1 MGFVHL
7 HNHSQFTILNG
18 MPSPP
23 EIVSAAE
30 KLGMPAVAI
39 TDTCNLFGAVQFHKA
54 AKKSSVKAIFGSEIW
69 MWPKGIEDI
78 KNIQRLKR
86 APDGGWHLNFLVQN
100 KTGYHNLSKL
110 ITEGIYHGIHYR
122 PRIDWDLLEEHSEG
136 LMVTTSGL
144 NGPLGYALS
153 QKNTDSAAHDILER
167 LANIFGEQ
175 RLFLELQDFAI
186 PHQSRLNELSRRMA
200 QKMGL
205 KTVVTNDVRYLEPQ
219 DAVSLDLLNC
229 ISFGQGFHDSDRQ
242 TMPTDQQYFKSEEEM
257 RELFPDDQE
266 AIDRTIDIA
275 DACNFKFDF
284 GTYFFPAT
292 TPPDADKLM
301 EDGTT
306 PKMNQKEYW
315 ADTQANWEYFYKAF
329 PPPRSFQLP
338 DPKVSIPQKPQGIG
352 NMSSY
357 FEWYCKEGLIIRL
370 GVYDTE
376 KHAKYWERLD
386 FEMNIIESMGFPAY
400 MLIVAEFINWSKDND
415 IPVGP
420 GRGSAAGSL
429 VAWAMGI
436 TDIDPLRYSLLFERF
451 LNPERVSMPDID
463 VDFCQDR
470 REEAIEHVREVYGP
484 PLVSQIIT
492 YGKLAAKAAV
502 KDIARSLGVPF
513 GASNELTGMVPDK
526 PGTKLKDALAEEG
539 VEPRLALN
547 PLYNR
552 VFKLA
557 LNIEGKTR
565 QTGIHAA
572 GVVIADRPLVE
583 HAPLYRDGPE
593 GGPVVQYDMKS
604 SESLGLI
611 KFDFLGL
618 KTLDQIRDALVIIK
632 ENHNVDVDMENLPTD
647 ASDPAYTLL
656 QKGDSIGVFQLES
669 EGMQKLLESMQPES
683 LEDVIA
689 SIALFRPGPL
699 SSGMDQTFVR
709 RKNGLEPVEYLHPK
723 LEQVLQNTYGSIV
736 YQEQVMQIAQVMSD
750 YSLGEADLLRRA
762 MGKKDMAEM
771 DRQKIIFVKRAVKN
785 DVKEATAAEI
795 FDLMAF
801 FAGYGFNKSH
811 SAAYGWI
818 SYQTAWLKAHYRPE
832 YMAAL
837 MTSESGNT
845 DKVFGFIQDCK
856 FPRRGTDFTIEVKNP
871 DINKSNYRFF
881 VPKPTPDAKQFI
893 QFGLV
898 AVKGLGKRAIQ
909 VILRER
915 HDRGPFTSFFD
926 FLDRVVERQTM
937 PVTKKEVQ
945 LELAAKED
953 LSLLDPYFPVSK
965 KVYENLI
972 KCGAFDS
979 LYQSRKSL
987 LAALPNAL
995 EHAQDAQK
1003 ERDSG
1008 QLSLFGDMMEVSIEE
1023 FKVPHTG
1030 DWSIQEQMKQEK
1042 IALGLYLTDH
1052 PITAYKKWTSECSTT
1067 NAARAV
1073 AHGEFRV
1080 AGMATYYPQTNKHGK
1095 PYGRIILEDQDGSI
1109 RINFYGKVYDRLL
1122 PIIQSGGPM
1131 IVHLEKTTDE
1141 TFGPS
1146 YRGLNA
1152 TSLLSV
1158 QEDNTTRINISMPQ
1172 KALTHFFCQDMAQ
1185 LLEANP
1191 GDCPVDLELK
1201 YTKSKESATFTLRLK
1216 QTVNPT
1222 ETLLLDLKKFV
1233 GDAKRVTM
1241 INR

>member
-1 MGFVHL
+1 M
-7 HNHSQFTILNG
+7 
-18 MPSPP
+18 
-23 EIVSAAE
+23 
-30 KLGMPAVAI
+30 
-39 TDTCNLFGAVQFHKA
+39 
-54 AKKSSVKAIFGSEIW
+54 
-69 MWPKGIEDI
+69 
-78 KNIQRLKR
+78 
-86 APDGGWHLNFLVQN
+86 
-100 KTGYHNLSKL
+100 
-110 ITEGIYHGIHYR
+110 
-122 PRIDWDLLEEHSEG
+122 
-136 LMVTTSGL
+136 
-144 NGPLGYALS
+144 
-153 QKNTDSAAHDILER
+153 
-167 LANIFGEQ
+167 
-175 RLFLELQDFAI
+175 
-186 PHQSRLNELSRRMA
+186 
-200 QKMGL
+200 
-205 KTVVTNDVRYLEPQ
+205 
-219 DAVSLDLLNC
+219 
-229 ISFGQGFHDSDRQ
+229 
-242 TMPTDQQYFKSEEEM
+242 
-257 RELFPDDQE
+257 
-266 AIDRTIDIA
+266 
-275 DACNFKFDF
+275 
-284 GTYFFPAT
+284 
-292 TPPDADKLM
+292 
-301 EDGTT
+301 
-306 PKMNQKEYW
+306 
-315 ADTQANWEYFYKAF
+315 
-329 PPPRSFQLP
+329 
-338 DPKVSIPQKPQGIG
+338 
-352 NMSSY
+352 
-357 FEWYCKEGLIIRL
+357 
-370 GVYDTE
+370 
-376 KHAKYWERLD
+376 
-386 FEMNIIESMGFPAY
+386 
-400 MLIVAEFINWSKDND
+400 
-415 IPVGP
+415 
-420 GRGSAAGSL
+420 
-429 VAWAMGI
+429 
-436 TDIDPLRYSLLFERF
+436 
-451 LNPERVSMPDID
+451 
-463 VDFCQDR
+463 
-470 REEAIEHVREVYGP
+470 REVYGP

-632 ENHNVDVDMENLPTD
+632 ENHGVEVDMENLPTD
-647 ASDPAYTLL
+647 ISDPAYTLL

-669 EGMQKLLESMQPES
+669 EGMQKLLEAMQPES

-723 LEQVLQNTYGSIV
+723 LEQVLSNTYGSIV

-762 MGKKDMAEM
+762 MGKKDVAEM
-771 DRQKIIFVKRAVKN
+771 DRQKIIFVDRAVKN
-785 DVKEATAAEI
+785 GVKEATAAEI

-837 MTSESGNT
+837 MTSEA
-845 DKVFGFIQDCK
+845 
-856 FPRRGTDFTIEVKNP
+856 GTQTRCLDSSKTVIPKTGAEFTIEIKNP

-881 VPKPTPDAKQFI
+881 VPKPKSDTKQHI
-893 QFGLV
+893 QFLDCV
-898 AVKGLGKRAIQ
+898 VKGLGKRAIQ

-915 HDRGPFTSFFD
+915 NDLGLFTSFLQL
-926 FLDRVVERQTM
+926 LDRVVERQTM
-937 PVTKKEVQ
+937 PVTKREVE
-945 LELAAKED
+945 LELAEKDD
-953 LSLLDPYFPVSK
+953 LSLREPYFPVSK

-987 LAALPNAL
+987 LAALPKAL

-1052 PITAYKKWTSECSTT
+1052 PITAYQKWTSECSTT

-1080 AGMATYYPQTNKHGK
+1080 AGIGTYYPQTNKQGR
-1095 PYGRIILEDQDGSI
+1095 PYGRVILEDQDGSI
-1109 RINFYGKVYDRLL
+1109 RINFYGKVYERLL
-1122 PIIQSGGPM
+1122 PVIQGGGPM

-1141 TFGPS
+1141 TFD
-1146 YRGLNA
+1146 
-1152 TSLLSV
+1152 LL
-1158 QEDNTTRINISMPQ
+1158 
-1172 KALTHFFCQDMAQ
+1172 
-1185 LLEANP
+1185 
-1191 GDCPVDLELK
+1191 
-1201 YTKSKESATFTLRLK
+1201 
-1216 QTVNPT
+1216 
-1222 ETLLLDLKKFV
+1222 
-1233 GDAKRVTM
+1233 
-1241 INR
+1241 

>member
-18 MPSPP
+18 LPSPP
-23 EIVSAAE
+23 AFIAEAE
-30 KLGMPAVAI
+30 KLEMPAVAV

-69 MWPKGIEDI
+69 MWPEGIEDI
-78 KNIQRLKR
+78 QRIQQSKR
-86 APDGGWHLNFLVQN
+86 APDGGWHLNFLIQN
-100 KTGYHNLSKL
+100 KAGYHNLSKL

-122 PRIDWDLLEEHSEG
+122 PRIDWNLLEEHSEG
-136 LMVTTSGL
+136 LLITTSGL
-144 NGPLGYALS
+144 NGPLGYAMA
-153 QKNTDSAAHDILER
+153 QANPMEEAKQILER
-167 LANIFGEQ
+167 LGNIFGED

-186 PHQSRLNELSRRMA
+186 PNQPKLNTLARTLSSE
-200 QKMGL
+200 MGI
-205 KTVVTNDVRYLEPQ
+205 KTVVTNDVRYMKPQ

-229 ISFGQGFHDSDRQ
+229 ISFGQGFNDSDRKS
-242 TMPTDQQYFKSEEEM
+242 MPTDQQYFKTEQEM
-257 RELFPDDQE
+257 RALFVNDQD
-266 AIDRTIDIA
+266 AIDRTVEIA
-275 DACNFKFDF
+275 ESCNFKFEF

-292 TPPDADKLM
+292 TPPDPDKLL
-301 EDGTT
+301 ESGEVA
-306 PKMNQKEYW
+306 KMNQKEYW
-315 ADTQANWEYFYKAF
+315 ADSQANWEYFYKAF
-329 PPPRSFQLP
+329 PPPKSFNMP
-338 DPKVSIPQKPQGIG
+338 DPTVSIPPKPVGIG

-357 FEWYCKEGLIIRL
+357 FEWYCSEGLVIRL
-370 GVYDTE
+370 GSDDKETYKE
-376 KHAKYWERLD
+376 YWDRLD

-400 MLIVAEFINWSKDND
+400 MLIVAEFINWSKDNA

-429 VAWAMGI
+429 VAWSMGI

-502 KDIARSLGVPF
+502 KDIARSLGIPF
-513 GASNELTGMVPDK
+513 NGSNEIAGMVPDK

-539 VEPRLALN
+539 VLPRLALN

-593 GGPVVQYDMKS
+593 GGPVVQFDMKS

-618 KTLDQIRDALVIIK
+618 KTLDQIRDALVMIK
-632 ENHNVDVDMENLPTD
+632 HNHDVDVDMENLPTD
-647 ASDPAYTLL
+647 ESDSAYTLL
-656 QKGDSIGVFQLES
+656 QAGDSIGVFQLES
-669 EGMQKLLESMQPES
+669 DGMQKLLESMQPES

-723 LEQVLQNTYGSIV
+723 LEEVLSNTYGSIV

-771 DRQKIIFVKRAVKN
+771 DRQKVIFVERAVKN
-785 DVKEATAAEI
+785 EVEEAIAAEI
-795 FDLMAF
+795 FDLMAY

-837 MTSESGNT
+837 MTSEANNT

-856 FPRRGTDFTIEVKNP
+856 FPRRGKEFIIDVKNP
-871 DINKSNYRFF
+871 DMNESNYRFF
-881 VPKPTPDAKQFI
+881 VPPPSEQEAQYI
-893 QFGLV
+893 RFGLV
-898 AVKGLGKRAIQ
+898 AVKGLGKRATQ
-909 VILRER
+909 VLLRER
-915 HDRGPFTSFFD
+915 NDRGKFTSFMD
-926 FLDRVVERQTM
+926 FLDRVVERQYM
-937 PVTKKEVQ
+937 PVTQKEVD
-945 LELAAKED
+945 LELAESQD
-953 LSLLDPYFPVSK
+953 LLLEDPYFPVSK

-972 KCGAFDS
+972 KCGAFDN
-979 LYQSRKSL
+979 LVRSRKSL
-987 LAALPNAL
+987 LAALPKAL
-995 EHAQDAQK
+995 EQAQEIQK
-1003 ERDSG
+1003 EREHG
-1008 QLSLFGDMMEVSIEE
+1008 QLSLFGGAMEVSTPE
-1023 FKVPHTG
+1023 FIVPDTG
-1030 DWSIQEQMKQEK
+1030 SWSIQERMKQEK

-1052 PITAYKKWTSECSTT
+1052 PITAYTEFTAGCQTT
-1067 NAARAV
+1067 KDARSGPV
-1073 AHGEFRV
+1073 NEYRV
-1080 AGMATYYPQTNKHGK
+1080 AGMTTYYSDTSKAGN
-1095 PYGRIILEDQDGSI
+1095 PYGVLKIEDQDGGLTVRFFS
-1109 RINFYGKVYDRLL
+1109 KVFDRVE

-1131 IVHLEKTTDE
+1131 IVHFEKSKDE
-1141 TFGPS
+1141 KYGVS
-1146 YRGLNA
+1146 YRGLGA
-1152 TSLLSV
+1152 TSLLTL
-1158 QEDNTTRINISMPQ
+1158 QEDSTTRINISLTQ
-1172 KALTHFFCQDMAQ
+1172 SQITHFFCTDLQTM
-1185 LLEANP
+1185 LENAS
-1191 GDCPVDLELK
+1191 GDCPVELEIQ
-1201 YTKSKESATFTLRLK
+1201 YTKRKEGAKISVRLQ

-1222 ETLLLDLKKFV
+1222 ETLLLDLQKFV
-1233 GDAKRVTM
+1233 GDAKSVSL

>member
-18 MPSPP
+18 LPSPP
-23 EIVSAAE
+23 DVIAAAE
-30 KLGMPAVAI
+30 RLEMPAVAI

-54 AKKSSVKAIFGSEIW
+54 AKKSSVKAIFGAEIW
-69 MWPKGIEDI
+69 MWPEGIDNIKDI
-78 KNIQRLKR
+78 QQNKR
-86 APDGGWHLNFLVQN
+86 APDGGWHLNFLIEN
-100 KTGYHNLSKL
+100 KAGYHNLSKL

-122 PRIDWDLLEEHSEG
+122 PRIDWQLLEDHSEG
-136 LMVTTSGL
+136 LIITTSGL
-144 NGPLGYALS
+144 NGPLGYAMAQS
-153 QKNTDSAAHDILER
+153 NPSATAKELLER
-167 LANIFGEQ
+167 LGNIFGEE
-175 RLFLELQDFAI
+175 RLFLELQDFAV
-186 PHQSRLNELSRRMA
+186 PHQPRLNDLARQMA
-200 QKMGL
+200 SETGI
-205 KTVVTNDVRYLEPQ
+205 KTVVTNDVRYMKPQ

-229 ISFGQGFHDSDRQ
+229 ISFGQGFHDSDRDS
-242 TMPTDQQYFKSEEEM
+242 MLTDQQYFKSEAEM

-266 AIDRTIDIA
+266 AIDRTVEIA
-275 DACNFKFDF
+275 EACNFKFEF

-292 TPPDADKLM
+292 TPPDPDKTL
-301 EDGTT
+301 DNGQ
-306 PKMNQKEYW
+306 PAKMNQKEYW

-329 PPPRSFQLP
+329 PPPKSFNLP
-338 DPKVSIPQKPQGIG
+338 DPKISIPPKPDGIG

-357 FEWYCKEGLIIRL
+357 FEWYCAEGLIIRL
-370 GVYDTE
+370 ESDDKE
-376 KHAKYWERLD
+376 KYKEYWDRLD
-386 FEMNIIESMGFPAY
+386 FEMDIIESMGFPAY
-400 MLIVAEFINWSKDND
+400 MLIVAEFINWSKDNA

-470 REEAIEHVREVYGP
+470 RELAIEHVRDVYGA

-502 KDIARSLGVPF
+502 KDIARSLGIPF
-513 GASNELTGMVPDK
+513 NGSNEIAGMVPDK
-526 PGTKLKDALAEEG
+526 PGTKLKDALEEDG
-539 VEPRLALN
+539 VLPRLSLN

-632 ENHNVDVDMENLPTD
+632 KNHGVDINMEKLPTD

-699 SSGMDQTFVR
+699 SSGMDKTFVE
-709 RKNGLEPVEYLHPK
+709 RKHGREPVEYLHPK
-723 LEQVLQNTYGSIV
+723 LEQVLSNTYGSIV

-762 MGKKDMAEM
+762 MGKKDVAEM
-771 DRQKIIFVKRAVKN
+771 DRQKLIFVERAVKN
-785 DVKEATAAEI
+785 DVEEAIAAEI
-795 FDLMAF
+795 FDLMAY

-837 MTSESGNT
+837 MTSEANNT

-856 FPRRGTDFTIEVKNP
+856 FPRRGKDFIIDVKNP
-871 DINKSNYRFF
+871 DINKSHYRFF
-881 VPKPTPDAKQFI
+881 VPKKDEQGKQYI
-893 QFGLV
+893 RFGLV

-915 HDRGPFTSFFD
+915 HHRGEFTSFMNY
-926 FLDRVVERQTM
+926 LDRVVERQHM
-937 PVTKKEVQ
+937 PVTPKDVE
-945 LELAAKED
+945 LELAEESD
-953 LSLLDPYFPVSK
+953 LLLDPPYFPVSK
-965 KVYENLI
+965 KVHENLI
-972 KCGAFDS
+972 KCGALDDIHT
-979 LYQSRKSL
+979 SRKSL
-987 LAALPNAL
+987 LAALPKAL
-995 EHAQDAQK
+995 AQAQEVQT
-1003 ERDSG
+1003 ERSRG
-1008 QLSLFGDMMEVSIEE
+1008 QLSLFGGMSVEIPDFV
-1023 FKVPHTG
+1023 VPDNG
-1030 DWSIQEQMKQEK
+1030 SWSIQERMKQEK

-1052 PITAYKKWTSECSTT
+1052 PIAAYAEFTKECNTT
-1067 NAARAV
+1067 KEVREGSP
-1073 AHGEFRV
+1073 GEYRV
-1080 AGMATYYPQTNKHGK
+1080 AGMTSYYQDVSKKSGK
-1095 PYGRIILEDQDGSI
+1095 PYGTLKIEDQDGSI
-1109 RINFYGKVYDRLL
+1109 TVRFFNRDYERVL

-1131 IVHLEKTTDE
+1131 IVHFEKTIDDK
-1141 TFGPS
+1141 FGTS
-1146 YRGLNA
+1146 YMGKDA
-1152 TSLLSV
+1152 TSLLTL
-1158 QEDNTTRINISMPQ
+1158 QEDTTTRIHISVKQ
-1172 KALTHFFCQDMAQ
+1172 QQVTHFFCQDLQGM
-1185 LLEANP
+1185 LENAK
-1191 GDCPVDLELK
+1191 GDCPVDLEIA
-1201 YTKSKESATFTLRLK
+1201 YTKRKETAKFLLRLQHK
-1216 QTVNPT
+1216 VNPT
-1222 ETLLLDLKKFV
+1222 ETLLLALQKFV
-1233 GDAKRVTM
+1233 GDAKSVVL

>member
-1 MGFVHL
+1 
-7 HNHSQFTILNG
+7 
-18 MPSPP
+18 
-23 EIVSAAE
+23 
-30 KLGMPAVAI
+30 
-39 TDTCNLFGAVQFHKA
+39 
-54 AKKSSVKAIFGSEIW
+54 
-69 MWPKGIEDI
+69 
-78 KNIQRLKR
+78 
-86 APDGGWHLNFLVQN
+86 
-100 KTGYHNLSKL
+100 
-110 ITEGIYHGIHYR
+110 
-122 PRIDWDLLEEHSEG
+122 
-136 LMVTTSGL
+136 
-144 NGPLGYALS
+144 
-153 QKNTDSAAHDILER
+153 
-167 LANIFGEQ
+167 
-175 RLFLELQDFAI
+175 
-186 PHQSRLNELSRRMA
+186 
-200 QKMGL
+200 
-205 KTVVTNDVRYLEPQ
+205 
-219 DAVSLDLLNC
+219 
-229 ISFGQGFHDSDRQ
+229 
-242 TMPTDQQYFKSEEEM
+242 
-257 RELFPDDQE
+257 
-266 AIDRTIDIA
+266 
-275 DACNFKFDF
+275 
-284 GTYFFPAT
+284 
-292 TPPDADKLM
+292 M
-301 EDGTT
+301 EDGTV

-315 ADTQANWEYFYKAF
+315 ADTEANWEYFYKAF
-329 PPPRSFQLP
+329 PPPKSFQLP
-338 DPKVSIPQKPQGIG
+338 DPKESIPPKPDGIG

-357 FEWYCKEGLIIRL
+357 FEWYCKEGLIVRL
-370 GVYDTE
+370 GVYDVE
-376 KHAKYWERLD
+376 KHADYWARLD

-526 PGTKLKDALAEEG
+526 PGTKLTDALAEEG

-632 ENHNVDVDMENLPTD
+632 TNHDVDVDMENLPTD
-647 ASDPAYTLL
+647 ESDPAFTLL

-699 SSGMDQTFVR
+699 SSGMDQSFVR

-723 LEQVLQNTYGSIV
+723 LEQVLSNTYGSIV

-762 MGKKDMAEM
+762 MGKKDVAEM
-771 DRQKIIFVKRAVKN
+771 DRQKIIFVERAVKN
-785 DVKEATAAEI
+785 GVKEATAAEI

-837 MTSESGNT
+837 MTSEANNT

-856 FPRRGTDFTIEVKNP
+856 FPRRGPRIHNRGQ
-871 DINKSNYRFF
+871 KSGYQQVQLSILRSQ
-881 VPKPTPDAKQFI
+881 TETRY
-893 QFGLV
+893 
-898 AVKGLGKRAIQ
+898 RAI
-909 VILRER
+909 
-915 HDRGPFTSFFD
+915 H
-926 FLDRVVERQTM
+926 
-937 PVTKKEVQ
+937 PVW
-945 LELAAKED
+945 
-953 LSLLDPYFPVSK
+953 
-965 KVYENLI
+965 I
-972 KCGAFDS
+972 
-979 LYQSRKSL
+979 
-987 LAALPNAL
+987 
-995 EHAQDAQK
+995 
-1003 ERDSG
+1003 
-1008 QLSLFGDMMEVSIEE
+1008 
-1023 FKVPHTG
+1023 
-1030 DWSIQEQMKQEK
+1030 
-1042 IALGLYLTDH
+1042 
-1052 PITAYKKWTSECSTT
+1052 
-1067 NAARAV
+1067 
-1073 AHGEFRV
+1073 
-1080 AGMATYYPQTNKHGK
+1080 
-1095 PYGRIILEDQDGSI
+1095 GR
-1109 RINFYGKVYDRLL
+1109 R
-1122 PIIQSGGPM
+1122 
-1131 IVHLEKTTDE
+1131 
-1141 TFGPS
+1141 
-1146 YRGLNA
+1146 
-1152 TSLLSV
+1152 
-1158 QEDNTTRINISMPQ
+1158 
-1172 KALTHFFCQDMAQ
+1172 
-1185 LLEANP
+1185 
-1191 GDCPVDLELK
+1191 
-1201 YTKSKESATFTLRLK
+1201 
-1216 QTVNPT
+1216 
-1222 ETLLLDLKKFV
+1222 
-1233 GDAKRVTM
+1233 
-1241 INR
+1241 